1 MSMLQHAITWHKS
14 GHMPLPIA
22 PDGTKRPAVTTWK
35 PWIDQAADIG
45 TVINLFG
52 VDHDGLGIICGPP
65 SGNLEMLELE
75 ARAVDAGMI
84 DTLAGVFADHDMA
97 DLWDTIDQG
106 YSEWTPSGGVHWYYR
121 VEGAPVKGNT
131 RLARTKDRD
140 VLIETRGHGGF
151 TVVAPSA
158 GRTHPDGAYRVRT
171 GTPGSIPVLA
181 AEQYQAVHLLA
192 STLDEQVEPEP
203 ARTFGA
209 SRKPGDPER
218 PGDDFNERATWD
230 DILVPHGWQKVQQ
243 IGTYATWR
251 KPDKQRPGISATTGH
266 AQDADR
272 LFVFSTS
279 TEFEPERPYSKFGAY
294 ALLEHSGDWG
304 KAAKALRTE
313 GYGDT
318 QEIAP
323 ADPLNGLLDDSAEQ
337 AASEPSMRAGID
349 GTAAL
354 RVETRPVLVD
364 AAHAAEAFGPT
375 EDGTARALAHV
386 HSGTL
391 RFCAQRGSWLAWN
404 GARWEWDLAGQH
416 RQYIKGLARGLPD
429 GDGWANYKK
438 RALSATGT
446 TGIARQAESEPAFA
460 VHIDDLD
467 ANPWQLNT
475 PGGVVDLRTGEM
487 SEPDPTA
494 LHTRST
500 SVSPDFDRRP
510 EVFERFLHDT
520 FGGDEQVAGFVQ
532 RILGLAAIGKVL
544 EQMLPFAH
552 GSGANGKSTLVE
564 TSMDAL
570 GRGEAGYAISAP
582 AEMLM
587 VRRHSEHPAELAQL
601 AGARL
606 VVCSE
611 LEDGARFAEARIK
624 QLTGSDSINA
634 RFMRGNPFTFQ
645 PSHTIFLLGNHKPT
659 ASVGG
664 MAFWRRIA
672 LIPFENTVPEHRR
685 DKRLGEKLEA
695 EAPAILAWIIRGAAE
710 YVEGGLRTPAHVSDA
725 TKAYAADQDTVG
737 RFVADH
743 CRLGGAPHVQTQVS
757 RVRDAYER
765 FCHESGDQPVS
776 ARKLSEDLAARF
788 EVESKKGGKGRRF
801 YAGISLID
809 DDETATHEGWGQ

>member
-1 MSMLQHAITWHKS
+1 M
-14 GHMPLPIA
+14 
-22 PDGTKRPAVTTWK
+22 
-35 PWIDQAADIG
+35 
-45 TVINLFG
+45 
-52 VDHDGLGIICGPP
+52 
-65 SGNLEMLELE
+65 
-75 ARAVDAGMI
+75 
-84 DTLAGVFADHDMA
+84 
-97 DLWDTIDQG
+97 
-106 YSEWTPSGGVHWYYR
+106 
-121 VEGAPVKGNT
+121 
-131 RLARTKDRD
+131 
-140 VLIETRGHGGF
+140 
-151 TVVAPSA
+151 
-158 GRTHPDGAYRVRT
+158 
-171 GTPGSIPVLA
+171 
-181 AEQYQAVHLLA
+181 
-192 STLDEQVEPEP
+192 
-203 ARTFGA
+203 
-209 SRKPGDPER
+209 
-218 PGDDFNERATWD
+218 
-230 DILVPHGWQKVQQ
+230 
-243 IGTYATWR
+243 
-251 KPDKQRPGISATTGH
+251 
-266 AQDADR
+266 
-272 LFVFSTS
+272 
-279 TEFEPERPYSKFGAY
+279 
-294 ALLEHSGDWG
+294 
-304 KAAKALRTE
+304 
-313 GYGDT
+313 
-318 QEIAP
+318 
-323 ADPLNGLLDDSAEQ
+323 
-337 AASEPSMRAGID
+337 
-349 GTAAL
+349 
-354 RVETRPVLVD
+354 
-364 AAHAAEAFGPT
+364 
-375 EDGTARALAHV
+375 
-386 HSGTL
+386 
-391 RFCAQRGSWLAWN
+391 
-404 GARWEWDLAGQH
+404 
-416 RQYIKGLARGLPD
+416 PD

-664 MAFWRRIA
+664 MAFW
-672 LIPFENTVPEHRR
+672 L
-685 DKRLGEKLEA
+685 
-695 EAPAILAWIIRGAAE
+695 
-710 YVEGGLRTPAHVSDA
+710 
-725 TKAYAADQDTVG
+725 
-737 RFVADH
+737 
-743 CRLGGAPHVQTQVS
+743 
-757 RVRDAYER
+757 
-765 FCHESGDQPVS
+765 
-776 ARKLSEDLAARF
+776 
-788 EVESKKGGKGRRF
+788 
-801 YAGISLID
+801 SLI
-809 DDETATHEGWGQ
+809 HI